1 MTNPITTSD
10 IFEDF
15 LTFYAFLGFSNLYK
29 RQAKLCVKDVFS
41 LILNVRDYY
50 QQNMGYLKWVPCS
63 FGEEILIQ
71 GFNIYNVIDVITQT
85 LKCFP

>member
-1 MTNPITTSD
+1 MY
-10 IFEDF
+10 F
-15 LTFYAFLGFSNLYK
+15 L
-29 RQAKLCVKDVFS
+29 

-50 QQNMGYLKWVPCS
+50 QQNMGYLKWVPFS

-71 GFNIYNVIDVITQT
+71 GFNIYSVIDVITQT